1 MMIRITTL
9 LALFLFIFEIS
20 YSQSNGAQLFRFT
33 DEVSTEWAAKST
45 GDLERAPIEFDYTL
59 LYEMKDGYVELF
71 QIETITED
79 LFEVEI
85 SRVIEH
91 YNGDWSIIGNING
104 SWINSFTLSYSDG
117 KILSSIQN
125 IESHEFYEIVFSTQE
140 QLHSFIKVNPHEK
153 DELSCGVH
161 DDLEVNSSYKFG
173 QLSKEQVAQ
182 DTTHIVDVMIVYT
195 QRARAWGDF
204 DRGGINNVINQSMAT
219 AQLAIDNSDIDME
232 FRLVHSAQVDYRESG
247 SCGTDLRRLTASQT
261 FNPFG
266 DQFQGYIEEV
276 HEWRDIHKADLVA
289 MFTETTD
296 CGGIAWLL
304 RNEQGDPRFG
314 FSLTRVQQAEGLT
327 HAHELGH
334 NMGSHH
340 SRNQQ
345 SNAAGADGGL
355 FPYSTG
361 WRWTGTNGQGITST
375 MTYGEGD
382 ARAAIF
388 SNPDILVQGEP
399 AGSYTEEFAPA
410 DNARSLREIKQV
422 VSLYREA
429 IGIPEV
435 QLNGI
440 TNITAGSAEAS
451 VTVVDRGNTPIR
463 SQGVCW
469 SATPNPSVTDLC
481 VNTFFT
487 SDSNFSLEIPG
498 LNGNT
503 NYYVRAYATNSGG
516 TGYSENQQFRTND
529 ISRNNST
536 VTATRNKVLA
546 TGQQESTIE
555 VRVINSNFNPVEGIE
570 VILDEEGGLSNITAI
585 NAITNIEGIARFTV
599 TNTTEETVTYSAVA
613 DNLVLNSKV
622 EVEYLFSNPETTLG
636 NNYPNPFNNQTVI
649 PIVIPEDSRVRIDI
663 FNVSGARVR
672 TIFDEQVNVGYYEIP
687 FDATGLASGMY
698 FYRLTTNQEM
708 LVEKLLLLK

>member
-1 MMIRITTL
+1 MMIKITTL
-9 LALFLFIFEIS
+9 FTFLLFLTDIS
-20 YSQSNGAQLFRFT
+20 FSQSNGTQLFRFT
-33 DEVSTEWAAKST
+33 DEVSTEWAAKSQ
-45 GDLERAPIEFDYTL
+45 GDIERAPIEMDYTL
-59 LYEMKDGYVELF
+59 LYEIKGGNAELF
-71 QIETITED
+71 QLETITEE

-85 SRVIEH
+85 TRVIEH
-91 YNGDWSIIGNING
+91 YNGDWSVIGNIDG
-104 SWINSFTLSYSDG
+104 SWKNSFTLSYSGG

-125 IESHEFYEIVFSTQE
+125 IQSHQFYEIVYSPQE
-140 QLHSFIKVNPHEK
+140 QFHSFIKVDPHEK

-161 DDLEVNSSYKFG
+161 EDLEVSSSDTFNKI
-173 QLSKEQVAQ
+173 SREEISN
-182 DTTHIVDVMIVYT
+182 DTTHVVDVMIVYT
-195 QRARAWGDF
+195 QRAKSWGDF
-204 DRGGINNVINQSMAT
+204 DRGGMNNVINQSMAT
-219 AQLAIDNSDIDME
+219 AQLAIDNSDVDME
-232 FRLVHSAQVDYRESG
+232 FRLVHSAQVDYIESG

-266 DQFQGYIEEV
+266 NQFQGYIEEV

-289 MFTETTD
+289 MFIETTD

-304 RNEQGDPRFG
+304 RNENGDPRFG
-314 FSLTRVQQAEGLT
+314 FSVTRVQQAEGLT

-345 SNAAGADGGL
+345 ANAAGSDGGL
-355 FPYSTG
+355 FTYSTG
-361 WRWTGTNGQGITST
+361 WRWTGNNGQGLTST
-375 MTYGEGD
+375 LTYGEGD
-382 ARAAIF
+382 SRVAIF
-388 SNPDILVQGEP
+388 SNPDILVDGVP
-399 AGSYTEEFAPA
+399 SGSYSEEFAPA

-422 VSLYREA
+422 ISLYREA

-435 QLNGI
+435 QLNEI
-440 TNITAGSAEAS
+440 SNITAGSAEAS
-451 VTVVDRGNTPIR
+451 VTVVDSGDTPIR

-469 SATPNPSVTDLC
+469 SVAPNPSVTDLC

-487 SDSNFSLEIPG
+487 NESSFSLEIPG

-529 ISRNNST
+529 ISRNNSSL
-536 VTATRNKVLA
+536 TATRNRVLA

-555 VRVINSNFNPVEGIE
+555 VRVINSGFNPVEGVE
-570 VILDEEGGLSNITAI
+570 VILEEDGGLSNINTL
-585 NAITNIEGIARFTV
+585 NNITNIDGIARFSV
-599 TNTTEETVTYSAVA
+599 TNTSEEAITYSAVA
-613 DNLVLNSKV
+613 DNLVLNSRV
-622 EVEYLFSNPETTLG
+622 EIEYLFSNPETTLG

-649 PIVIPEDSRVRIDI
+649 PIVIPENSRVRIDI

-672 TIFDEQVNVGYYEIP
+672 TIFDEQVDVGYYEIP

-708 LVEKLLLLK
+708 MVEKLLLLK